1 MSVTKTVVDFTKEI
15 THEDLP
21 ESVRHE
27 TKRLLL
33 DSIGCAVGGRNT
45 KKGEIAIEM
54 ASAMGGPE
62 ETPLL
67 CSQNTVATA
76 SAAYALGELMNAL
89 DYEAL
94 LFPPDHATPYVLAAP
109 LAVTGALPFSGEE
122 VMVATAIAHELALRI
137 GAAMKFGERFSV
149 ELPHRK
155 IALPLPNPGYGLCI
169 MAGAAATARLKK
181 LAPDKIAHAL
191 GISGYQAPIPMLPD
205 YSQVVPAGLTKYLS
219 AGALAQQTITS
230 VMAAEMGM
238 TANPEILDN
247 QSGFWRS
254 FGAESW
260 HPQLIANDLGKTW
273 YFADRLLY
281 KVYPCCGAMQNGL
294 AHLDQLVREHD
305 IAVEDISEITVKM
318 NLLAELP
325 VWKSPRVENHVDA
338 QFNIPYVF
346 AAVAHQI
353 EPGPAWQSEATL
365 HDPEIINFMKKVN
378 VVTDLDTTATLDHD
392 LIVVTQTKSGEKR
405 LTRNGMAMD
414 AQMIDDAL
422 IEKFRRNTE
431 DYWGRERALG
441 IANIIMDL
449 ESVEDMRELFRT
461 MS

>member
-1 MSVTKTVVDFTKEI
+1 VSVTKAVVDFAHEI
-15 THEDLP
+15 AYEDLP

-45 KKGEIAIEM
+45 KKGKIAICM
-54 ASAMGGPE
+54 ASALGGPE
-62 ETPLL
+62 EAPLL
-67 CSQNTVATA
+67 CSKRAVATA

-109 LAVTGALPFSGEE
+109 LAVAGGLPLSGKE

-155 IALPLPNPGYGLCI
+155 ITLPLPNPGYGLCI
-169 MAGAAATARLKK
+169 LAGAAATARLKK
-181 LAPDKIAHAL
+181 LSSDKIAHAI
-191 GISGYQAPIPMLPD
+191 GIAGYQAPIPMLAD
-205 YSQVVPAGLTKYLS
+205 FSQVVPAGLAKFLS
-219 AGALAQQTITS
+219 AGALAQQTVTS
-230 VMAAEMGM
+230 VMASEMGL
-238 TANPEILDN
+238 TANPEILDD
-247 QSGFWRS
+247 QSGFWRA
-254 FGAESW
+254 FGADSW

-281 KVYPCCGAMQNGL
+281 KMYPCCGAMQNGL
-294 AHLDQLVREHD
+294 AHLDQLIRTHE
-305 IAVEDISEITVKM
+305 IAVDDISEITVKM

-325 VWKSPRVENHVDA
+325 IWKSPRVENHVDA

-346 AAVAHQI
+346 SVMAHQI
-353 EPGPAWQSEATL
+353 EPGPAWQSEKTF
-365 HDPEIINFMKKVN
+365 HDPGIINFMTKVN
-378 VVTDLDTTATLDHD
+378 VITDLDTTVALDHD
-392 LIVVTQTKSGEKR
+392 LSVVTRTESGENR
-405 LTRNGMAMD
+405 LTGNGMAMD
-414 AQMIDDAL
+414 PQMSDDAL
-422 IEKFRRNTE
+422 IEKFKRNTE
-431 DYWGRERALG
+431 DYWGRQRALD
-441 IANIIMDL
+441 IANRIMEL
-449 ESVEDMRELFRT
+449 EFEADTRALFMA